1 MLKILKIGIKNQTFF
16 DKISRK
22 HFNTSSVFLKIPEE
36 SSLKFLEKSVKNLR
50 IYDEIDL
57 SPADMD
63 WNYLLN
69 ENNVSAIEEN
79 IQKRKGNGDI
89 KTLVNCFT
97 LPKHTHHKNNDTLPF
112 YYKSI
117 LYIKISNRFCLIRI
131 D

>member
-1 MLKILKIGIKNQTFF
+1 MLKILKFGIKNQSFF

-22 HFNTSSVFLKIPEE
+22 HFNTSSILSKIPEE
-36 SSLKFLEKSVKNLR
+36 SSLEFLEKSVKNLR

-69 ENNVSAIEEN
+69 ENNISAIEKN

-89 KTLVNCFT
+89 KTLVNCLT
-97 LPKHTHHKNNDTLPF
+97 LSKHIHHINNDTLPF
-112 YYKSI
+112 
-117 LYIKISNRFCLIRI
+117 
-131 D
+131 